1 MGPGIHLRQLS
12 VDIGSHRVIDQLD
25 VSFAAGSLSAIV
37 GANGSGKT
45 TLLRTITGLLTPT
58 TGSVTIEA
66 GTRRD
71 LGYLPQRSEVDRS
84 FPITVHD
91 FVASGLWSR
100 CGSWRCLSAQQRSAI
115 DRALI
120 QAGLR
125 DRQRCLI
132 GSLSGG
138 QFQRMV
144 FARLTLQ
151 DPGAILL
158 DEPFN
163 AVDGRT
169 VGIMLDTIARW
180 HSQGRTIIV
189 VSHDL
194 PLALHHFPQTLLLN
208 GTASCYGA
216 TRDILSPSRLA
227 DTRAK
232 PAAGAADI
240 PAVGIA

>member
-1 MGPGIHLRQLS
+1 LHQLS

-25 VSFAAGSLSAIV
+25 VRFAAGSLSAIV
-37 GANGSGKT
+37 GANGCGKT

-58 TGSVTIEA
+58 TGSVAIEA

-71 LGYLPQRSEVDRS
+71 IGYLPQHSEVDRS
-84 FPITVHD
+84 FPITVYD

-100 CGSWRCLSAQQRSAI
+100 CGAWRRLSARQRLAI
-115 DRALI
+115 DTALN

-125 DRQRCLI
+125 DRQRSLI

-138 QFQRMV
+138 QFQRIV

-169 VGIMLDTIARW
+169 VGSMLDTITRW

-194 PLALHHFPQTLLLN
+194 PLALHHFPSTLLLN
-208 GTASCYGA
+208 GTASCYGP
-216 TRDILSPSRLA
+216 TRDILSPARLA

-232 PAAGAADI
+232 TAPGIMGVPVA
-240 PAVGIA
+240 GIA

>member
-1 MGPGIHLRQLS
+1 MGPGIHVRQLS
-12 VDIGSHRVIDQLD
+12 VDIGSHRVIDELD
-25 VSFAAGSLSAIV
+25 VSFAAGSLSAVV
-37 GANGSGKT
+37 GVNGSGKT

-71 LGYLPQRSEVDRS
+71 IGYLPQRSEVDRS
-84 FPITVHD
+84 FPITVYD

-100 CGSWRCLSAQQRSAI
+100 CGAWRRLSAQQRSAI
-115 DRALI
+115 DKALN

-125 DRQRCLI
+125 DRQRSLI

-151 DPGAILL
+151 SPSAILL

-169 VGIMLDTIARW
+169 VGIMLDTITRW
-180 HSQGRTIIV
+180 HGQGRTIIV

-194 PLALHHFPQTLLLN
+194 PLALHHFPHTLLLS
-208 GTASCYGA
+208 GTASCYGP
-216 TRDILSPSRLA
+216 TRDILSPARLA
-227 DTRAK
+227 DTRARS
-232 PAAGAADI
+232 ATQALDV